1 MRKKNIFLWLFLFL
15 LLTTFYFDLS
25 KNSFL
30 EVFKVKK
37 IELYGVENADKSL
50 INLKLEKFKNQNIFL
65 LDPDKIASFII
76 GIDFINT
83 VEIKKIYPSK
93 IKIRINEDRIVAIII
108 ETKNKYIL
116 TQGGEIIK
124 KYDDKFSF
132 LPTVYGKNA
141 KENFP
146 LFYKFLLDLNFNIDD
161 VEYFKYFETERW
173 DIFLK
178 SDRLIKLPMDKERV
192 KNSIKKFVSIANK
205 ENFKKFK
212 IFDFRIENQLIIN

>member
-1 MRKKNIFLWLFLFL
+1 MRKKNILLWLLLFI
-15 LLTTFYFDLS
+15 LLTTYYFDFN
-25 KNSFL
+25 KTSFV
-30 EVFKVKK
+30 EIFKVKK
-37 IELYGVENADKSL
+37 IELYGTENVEESL
-50 INLKLEKFKNQNIFL
+50 INLKLKQFEDQNIFL
-65 LDPDKIASFII
+65 IDQDEIASLLV

-93 IKIRINEDRIVAIII
+93 IKIRINEDKIVAIII
-108 ETKNKYIL
+108 DSKNKYLL
-116 TQGGEIIK
+116 TKGGEVIK

-132 LPTVYGKNA
+132 LPTVYGKDA
-141 KENFP
+141 KVNFP
-146 LFYKFLLDLNFNIDD
+146 IFYKFLIDLNFNIDE

-178 SDRLIKLPMDKERV
+178 NDRLIKLPMDKERA
-192 KNSIKKFVSIANK
+192 KNSIKKFVSIENK